1 MKRTTVSLPEDVAAI
16 LAREA
21 RRRAMS
27 VSEVTRQA
35 LIAYLGL
42 VGSEPRRLPFEAL
55 GRSGYSTTAE
65 DIEEIL
71 AKEWR
76 DPRHS

>member
-1 MKRTTVSLPEDVAAI
+1 MKRTTISLPEDVAAI

-21 RRRAMS
+21 RHRATS

-42 VGSEPRRLPFEAL
+42 GGSEPRRLPFEAL